1 MANTTAAAEL
11 LQVRRGCAGL
21 LFPDM
26 CKSHYFPTTNQVQ
39 AMEKDAARIEGIQAR
54 NQVRLQRFLNAR
66 QRTIGLD
73 VQALNDQ
80 IEEKRRLK
88 ELQKDTERL
97 EGGL

>member
-1 MANTTAAAEL
+1 
-11 LQVRRGCAGL
+11 
-21 LFPDM
+21 
-26 CKSHYFPTTNQVQ
+26 
-39 AMEKDAARIEGIQAR
+39 MEKDAARIEGIQAR

>member
-1 MANTTAAAEL
+1 
-11 LQVRRGCAGL
+11 
-21 LFPDM
+21 
-26 CKSHYFPTTNQVQ
+26 
-39 AMEKDAARIEGIQAR
+39 MEKDAARIEGIQAR

-97 EGGL
+97 EGGLHKAGKAICSLLSRTLILTLLMSCSCEGG